1 MTLQLEREP
10 GWTCKV
16 TTRFSEKVN
25 FSPICTCVPCRRG
38 GPVEIVNKISGR
50 KYSFLA
56 LS

>member
-25 FSPICTCVPCRRG
+25 FPQYVLVF
-38 GPVEIVNKISGR
+38 PVDAVVLLK
-50 KYSFLA
+50 L
-56 LS
+56 